1 MIVWIRR
8 FPRRIELQE
17 EWDVTRL
24 SFSALGI
31 ARYQSQSQFIRQL
44 RTKPKF
50 LYLGGIE
57 MSDETKTCE
66 WKEHSNGGWVGSCKL
81 RWWLDEG
88 TPKQN
93 EMKFCPKC
101 GKSIKQ
107 EAAK

>member
-57 MSDETKTCE
+57 MSDETKKVYDAPDWVKRARMHLKILTVLGWICV
-66 WKEHSNGGWVGSCKL
+66 SGGVFGVVYKL
-81 RWWLDEG
+81 VFW
-88 TPKQN
+88 
-93 EMKFCPKC
+93 
-101 GKSIKQ
+101 IKDVV
-107 EAAK
+107 K